1 MIPVCAEHV
10 TIFAFTGMTWC
21 GVCSKISLELKQL
34 QGSQGKDFHFAQI
47 DDADPDSQ
55 AAFASFGIT
64 GVPTIIL
71 FDPKQSKFFKYQG
84 ERTAEAL
91 TVCALT
97 HECIGLPVDKH
108 PPFTLVHH
116 PSLPKEE
123 EQQSPAILTRLQL
136 CNKDLTL
143 LAFTGIL
150 WCHHCKVAQPNILK
164 LKAANPS
171 HVF

>member
-1 MIPVCAEHV
+1 
-10 TIFAFTGMTWC
+10 
-21 GVCSKISLELKQL
+21 
-34 QGSQGKDFHFAQI
+34 
-47 DDADPDSQ
+47 
-55 AAFASFGIT
+55 
-64 GVPTIIL
+64 
-71 FDPKQSKFFKYQG
+71 G

-123 EQQSPAILTRLQL
+123 EPQSPAILTRLQL

-171 HVF
+171 HVFQIDTEDKEDICAQFHIEEYPTFLVFDPKTKTYSRI